1 MSQSDTSHSVYRKG
15 ASSFRNNQGKLVNP
29 YKSGTEEYN
38 LFERGYLQALKRRP
52 NEYFKNDF
60 NGSFASEYKDAKA
73 YEPVKPK
80 LSAAQEAVK
89 KAYANRK

>member
-1 MSQSDTSHSVYRKG
+1 MTQNDSSHSAYRKG
-15 ASSFRNNQGKLVNP
+15 ASSFWNNQGKLVNP

-52 NEYFKNDF
+52 NEHSKNDF
-60 NGSFASEYKDAKA
+60 NGSFASEYKVAKEF
-73 YEPVKPK
+73 EPVKPK